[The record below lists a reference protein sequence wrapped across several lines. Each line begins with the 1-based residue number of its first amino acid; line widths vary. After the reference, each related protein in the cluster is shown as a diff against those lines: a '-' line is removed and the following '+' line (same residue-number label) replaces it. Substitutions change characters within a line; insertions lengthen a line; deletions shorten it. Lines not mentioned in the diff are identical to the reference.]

1 MKATA
6 IYKRDDKSIR
16 LSFGNDTN
24 NQINVDLSQ
33 EEAEDFSRSLDMMIE
48 YAVSEERASR
58 GYQIPV
64 CEEEGEII
72 IKEISY
78 CGSKIVFKEG
88 QELKVEYSK
97 YQGEDFINITYDF
110 GMETKDSMNK
120 NKNWL
125 MHGYDGLDKSP
136 TMKEFV
142 RSMVK
147 FDVEHAFLHPDID
160 PNYGSTHWAIRGYLK
175 DRVTIA
181 EDPDDQED
189 KWDENP

>member
-6 IYKRDDKSIR
+6 TYKRNDKSIR
-16 LSFGNDTN
+16 LSFGNDAS

-64 CEEEGEII
+64 CEEEGEVII
-72 IKEISY
+72 NQISY
-78 CGSKIVFKEG
+78 CGSKIIFKEG

-97 YQGEDFINITYDF
+97 YQGEDFVNITYDF
-110 GMETKDSMNK
+110 GMDTKDSMNDK
-120 NKNWL
+120 KNWL
-125 MHGYDGLDKSP
+125 MHGYRDLDKKP

-142 RSMVK
+142 ERMVT

-160 PNYGSTHWAIRGYLK
+160 PNYGPKHWAIRGYLK
-175 DRVTIA
+175 DRVTI
-181 EDPDDQED
+181 EDDPDDQVD
-189 KWDENP
+189 KLDDKP